1 MKIPDHGNVL
11 YCIALELVGTILRR
25 QSALK
30 WIHKR
35 GNWWWPPSDRGRGV
49 DPNCISRQKRQ
60 CTKAKTKKTT
70 KDKDV
75 SRELDPNCIF
85 TQKRRSKIIH

>member
-1 MKIPDHGNVL
+1 MGYPRLPLPYPFCQWGEGEGVKIPDHGNVL

-60 CTKAKTKKTT
+60 CTKAKTKKAT

-75 SRELDPNCIF
+75 
-85 TQKRRSKIIH
+85 